1 MDNLL
6 LDRLFDLGENSSTHY
21 PLFPGVY
28 MTSETKTT
36 DNSGPVISI
45 IIPAYN
51 EGEGIIQV
59 LQGIYSQPYLAD
71 AEIVVVDDGSTDNT
85 SAVVARFP
93 GVRLVTH
100 HMNKGYGAT
109 ISTGVKASTGKY
121 VIWFDADWQYRVED
135 LVRLAQVMVEKDLD
149 WCVGARGKGSYQER
163 ERVFGKFILSLAVR
177 IVTLKKVQDYNSGL
191 RGFRRQV
198 INRYLHMLPSGFGAS
213 TTMTLIMLE
222 RGYYGEDIPIIQR
235 KRIGKSSVK
244 IFRDGIRTL
253 IIILRIFL
261 LFKPMRF
268 FGSAGILFILGGLI
282 YGVPKAI
289 NTRTGFPVLAAL
301 VVILGL
307 QAFFFGLLADQVSQS
322 RLERF
327 E

>member
-1 MDNLL
+1 MI
-6 LDRLFDLGENSSTHY
+6 
-21 PLFPGVY
+21 
-28 MTSETKTT
+28 SEIDTPA
-36 DNSGPVISI
+36 NAGPVFSI

-59 LQGIYSQPYLAD
+59 LKGIHSQPFLVD
-71 AEIVVVDDGSTDNT
+71 AEVVVVDDGSTDNT
-85 SAVVARFP
+85 SAVAANFP
-93 GVRLVTH
+93 GVKLVTH
-100 HMNKGYGAT
+100 RMNKGYGAT

-149 WCVGARGKGSYQER
+149 WCVGARGKDSYQER
-163 ERVFGKFILSLAVR
+163 ERVLGKIILGLAVR
-177 IVTLKKVQDYNSGL
+177 IVTLRKVGDYNSGL
-191 RGFRRQV
+191 RGFRREV
-198 INRYLHMLPSGFGAS
+198 IKRYLHMLPNGFGAS

-222 RGYYGEDIPIIQR
+222 RGYYGEDVPIIQR

-244 IFRDGIRTL
+244 IFRDGMRTL
-253 IIILRIFL
+253 VIIMRIFL
-261 LFKPMRF
+261 LFNPMRF

-282 YGVPKAI
+282 YGIPKAI
-289 NTRTGFPVLAAL
+289 YTRTGFPVLAAL
-301 VVILGL
+301 TVILGL